1 MSETQTNATNK
12 VGVARVLYTIL
23 YLIIARFISMIL
35 FIIAVMQFIYSWFSD
50 GPNENISIFSKH
62 LSEYTKQIVL
72 YTGLNSDEKPWPVG
86 KWPSDTV

>member
-1 MSETQTNATNK
+1 MSEVEANQKNK
-12 VGVARVLYTIL
+12 VGVSRVLYTIL

-86 KWPSDTV
+86 KWPTE